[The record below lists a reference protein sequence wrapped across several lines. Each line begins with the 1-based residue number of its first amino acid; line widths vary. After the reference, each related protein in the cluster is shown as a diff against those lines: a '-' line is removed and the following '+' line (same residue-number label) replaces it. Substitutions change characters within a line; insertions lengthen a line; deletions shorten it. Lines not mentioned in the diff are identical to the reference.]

1 MVGLVVVVVVVV
13 IVVPAVVVVVGDR
26 SEFLL
31 HDTPDGAMEDWDGLF
46 SEAFFFRGEW
56 GF

>member
-1 MVGLVVVVVVVV
+1 MVGLVVVVVVV